1 MYSSGYRT
9 KPKDSILKKR
19 INYQGF
25 ETNIIK
31 LRNKDI
37 KAKNKMTKS
46 TNTLKNK
53 GLWIKEEIT
62 FGKTN

>member
-1 MYSSGYRT
+1 MYSSDYRT

-46 TNTLKNK
+46 TNMLKNK
-53 GLWIKEEIT
+53 GL
-62 FGKTN
+62 